1 MDFYN
6 TAATIAY
13 NYQQEFAVV
22 VGVSMLLAISYLHR
36 KGRKEWRR
44 MLRRAGFLKGKTMN
58 KRDYQ
63 EHLKTIK
70 GDAIFN
76 ALEDLVEA
84 GKITRHDCTK
94 TLRSISGILNIPG
107 FVSQEKFDLTSLTLE
122 EFSTVQSVLRSKKQ
136 LKKLIFD
143 TKKVHIP
150 GPEDVIPI
158 DRRLS
163 ERAKE
168 LAENGKIEAMREAL
182 QPRKVFGGTLLKRK
196 TAIV

>member
-1 MDFYN
+1 MDYN
-6 TAATIAY
+6 TLATTAY
-13 NYQQEFAVV
+13 DYQEEFVIIVALSTL
-22 VGVSMLLAISYLHR
+22 GAISYLHR

-44 MLRRAGFLKGKTMN
+44 MLRRAGFLKGNTMN

-107 FVSQEKFDLTSLTLE
+107 FVSQEKLDLTSLTLE
-122 EFSTVQSVLRSKKQ
+122 EFSSVQSVLRSKKQ

-158 DRRLS
+158 DKKLS

-168 LAENGKIEAMREAL
+168 LAESGKIAAMHQSL
-182 QPRKVFGGTLLKRK
+182 QPKVFGGTLLKKK